1 MLCAGIDI
9 GSTITKVVVKN
20 EAHIRATVIQP
31 TGAEH
36 RRLAHNVMKAA
47 LEEAG
52 TEFGRIDYIVATG
65 YGRINVPFADRQV
78 TEITCH
84 MRGVNFLFPGAR
96 TIIDIG
102 GQDLKGIKV
111 VDGKLRDF
119 VMNDKC
125 AAGTGRFLEVIAE
138 VLGVALEDIGDLSL
152 KSESPSDIS
161 NLCTVFAEQEA
172 LLRLSEGTPIADIL
186 AGIHKAN
193 ATRIN
198 AMVSK
203 LKIERDVVLT
213 GGGAKNVGI
222 VKALEDKIG
231 LPLVV
236 PPEPLITG
244 ALGAAIIAAESCHK
258 AGTEELAA
266 RKRERRLGAVTFF
279 GSEEA
284 GK

>member
-20 EAHIRATVIQP
+20 ETRIRSTVIKP

-36 RRLAHNVMKAA
+36 RRLAHEVMQAA
-47 LEEAG
+47 LSNAG
-52 TEFGRIDYIVATG
+52 IEFDRLDFVVATG

-84 MRGVNFLFPGAR
+84 MRGVHFLFPGVR
-96 TIIDIG
+96 TIVDIG

-111 VDGKLRDF
+111 VDGKLHDF

-138 VLGVALEDIGDLSL
+138 VLGVALEDIGELSL
-152 KSESPSDIS
+152 TSKNPSEIS
-161 NLCTVFAEQEA
+161 SLCTVFAEQEA
-172 LLRLSEGTPIADIL
+172 LLRLSEGTPVEDIL

-193 ATRIN
+193 ATRI
-198 AMVSK
+198 ASMVNK
-203 LKIERDVVLT
+203 LKIEKDVVMT
-213 GGGAKNVGI
+213 GGEAKNVGLC
-222 VKALEDKIG
+222 KSLEEKIG
-231 LPLVV
+231 LPLLI

-244 ALGAAIIAAESCHK
+244 ALGAAIVAMESCLK
-258 AGTEELAA
+258 SDPGELAA
-266 RKRERRLGAVTFF
+266 RRKARRLEAVTFYDT
-279 GSEEA
+279 SD
-284 GK
+284 